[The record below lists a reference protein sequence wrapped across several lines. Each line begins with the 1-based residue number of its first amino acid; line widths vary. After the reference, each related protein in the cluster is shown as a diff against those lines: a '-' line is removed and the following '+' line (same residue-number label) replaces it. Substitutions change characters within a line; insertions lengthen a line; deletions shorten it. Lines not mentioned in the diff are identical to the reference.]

1 MYYIVLI
8 DLGERAGEI
17 VDDDMRS
24 KRYVPSLSSYVVV
37 DEISC
42 FCMLMIVEN

>member
-1 MYYIVLI
+1 MYIVVI
-8 DLGERAGEI
+8 YSGERAREI
-17 VDDDMRS
+17 VDDNMRS

-42 FCMLMIVEN
+42 FCLLTIVEN

>member
-1 MYYIVLI
+1 MYIVVI
-8 DLGERAGEI
+8 YSGEKAREI
-17 VDDDMRS
+17 VDDMRS

-42 FCMLMIVEN
+42 FCLLMIVEN

>member
-8 DLGERAGEI
+8 YLGERAREI

-24 KRYVPSLSSYVVV
+24 KRYVPSLSSHVV

-42 FCMLMIVEN
+42 FCLLMIVEN